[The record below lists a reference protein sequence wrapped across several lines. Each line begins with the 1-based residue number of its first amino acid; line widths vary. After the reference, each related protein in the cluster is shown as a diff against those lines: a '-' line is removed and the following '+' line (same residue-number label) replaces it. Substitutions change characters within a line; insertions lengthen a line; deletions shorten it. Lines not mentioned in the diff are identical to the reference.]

1 MVTQIEILLH
11 ATVQSSRRCFSRRLR
26 KQWSTTIRIIAPTD
40 SRIDRGFIFLI
51 TVVIIIYKFSV
62 QDASVRTVKN

>member
-40 SRIDRGFIFLI
+40 SRIDRGFILQPRS
-51 TVVIIIYKFSV
+51 TLLNYHLPAVIERV
-62 QDASVRTVKN
+62 DRR